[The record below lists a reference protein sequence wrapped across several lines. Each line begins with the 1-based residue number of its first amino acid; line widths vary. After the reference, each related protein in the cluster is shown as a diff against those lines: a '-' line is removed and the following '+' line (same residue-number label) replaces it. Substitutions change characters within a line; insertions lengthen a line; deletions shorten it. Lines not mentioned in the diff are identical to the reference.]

1 MTTVSFAEALN
12 AALMDSMGED
22 HDVVV
27 LGEDVGKLGG
37 VFRITD
43 GLADKFGPQRCM
55 DTPLAESGIVGVA
68 LGMAL
73 YGRRPVVELQFDGFT
88 YPAFEQIISHVA
100 KYRNRSRGTVELPL
114 TLRVPYG
121 GGIGGA
127 EHHGESP
134 EAYFAH
140 TAGLKVFTPGAPAD
154 AYALLRE
161 AIALDDPVVFLE
173 PKRRYWSKQEVS
185 LPRTAEPAG
194 TAAIRR
200 PGRDLTLVTYG
211 SMLLVA
217 LEAAEL
223 AAAEGWDLEVLD
235 LRTLVPLD
243 EEGLLRS
250 VARTGRCITLSEAP
264 PTAAFTADISAFVS
278 EHAWDYLRGPVLR
291 VGAFDVPYPPSR
303 IEQHYLPDAARVL
316 DAVAVSMKGVTA

>member
-1 MTTVSFAEALN
+1 MTTTTFADALN
-12 AALMDSMGED
+12 AALVDSLAAD
-22 HDVVV
+22 QDVVV
-27 LGEDVGKLGG
+27 LGEDVGTLGG

-43 GLADKFGPQRCM
+43 GLADKFGPTRCM

-68 LGMAL
+68 LGMAVWGL
-73 YGRRPVVELQFDGFT
+73 RPVVELQFDGFT

-100 KYRNRSRGTVELPL
+100 KYRNRSRGTVTVPL

-140 TAGLKVFTPGAPAD
+140 TAGLKVFCPATPAD

-161 AIALDDPVVFLE
+161 AISLDDPVVFLE
-173 PKRRYWSKQEVS
+173 PKRRYWLKQELE
-185 LPRTAEPAG
+185 LPCTAPPAG
-194 TAAIRR
+194 AAVVRR
-200 PGRDLTLVTYG
+200 PGKDLTLVTYG
-211 SMLLVA
+211 SMLPVA

-223 AAAEGWDLEVLD
+223 AADEGPDVEVLD

-243 EEGLLRS
+243 ERGLLDS
-250 VARTGRCITLSEAP
+250 VSRTGACVVLSEAP
-264 PTAAFTADISAFVS
+264 DTAAVASDLAAFVQ
-278 EHAWDYLRGPVLR
+278 EHAWSYLRGPVLR
-291 VGAFDVPYPPSR
+291 VGGFDVPYPPAR
-303 IEQHYLPDAARVL
+303 IERHYLPDAARVL
-316 DAVAVSMKGVTA
+316 DAIAATGRA

>member
-1 MTTVSFAEALN
+1 MTTVTFAEALN
-12 AALMDSMGED
+12 AALMDSLAED
-22 HDVVV
+22 HDVIV

-37 VFRITD
+37 VFRVTD
-43 GLADKFGPQRCM
+43 GLAAKFGADRCL

-100 KYRNRSRGTVELPL
+100 KYRNRSRGTVALPL

-140 TAGLKVFTPGAPAD
+140 TAGLKVFTPATPAD

-161 AIALDDPVVFLE
+161 AITLDDPVVFLE
-173 PKRRYWSKQEVS
+173 PKRRYWAKQELS
-185 LPRTAEPAG
+185 LPATAAPAG
-194 TAAIRR
+194 TAVIRR

-211 SMLLVA
+211 SMLPVC

-223 AAAEGWDLEVLD
+223 AAADGWDLEVLD

-243 EEGLLRS
+243 EHGLLRS
-250 VARTGRCITLSEAP
+250 VARTGACVTVSEAP
-264 PTAAFTADISAFVS
+264 PTAAFATDIAAFVS
-278 EHAWDYLRGPVLR
+278 EHAWDYLRAPVLR

-303 IEQHYLPDAARVL
+303 IEQRYLPDAARVL
-316 DAVAVSMKGVTA
+316 DAVAATLKGRTT